1 MASGMRAGRLEQLTR
16 GARVFGAAL
25 RGKQRTA
32 IELTTSAGMLAAVEL
47 FATGQLPRHGFVRQE
62 QCTLA
67 ALSGT
72 RVAHYF
78 AGLLD

>member
-1 MASGMRAGRLEQLTR
+1 
-16 GARVFGAAL
+16 
-25 RGKQRTA
+25 
-32 IELTTSAGMLAAVEL
+32 VEL